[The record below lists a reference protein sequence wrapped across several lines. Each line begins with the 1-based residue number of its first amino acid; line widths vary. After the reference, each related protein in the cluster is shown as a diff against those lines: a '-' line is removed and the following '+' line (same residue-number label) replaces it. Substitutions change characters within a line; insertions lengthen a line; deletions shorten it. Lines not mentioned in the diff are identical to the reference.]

1 MAKALQVVWPSI
13 NAKNLG
19 KRIAVGSAVR
29 AGSRLSLAPLRADVF
44 PRQLRSKS
52 LHAATFV
59 TIRRASPGAMI
70 RAPLE

>member
-19 KRIAVGSAVR
+19 KRIAVGSAVG
-29 AGSRLSLAPLRADVF
+29 AKSRSSLGPLRADVSIL
-44 PRQLRSKS
+44 QLRSKS